1 MEHTKEIID
10 AQQTEIDQLRVENSK
25 LQKEIKNHQK
35 RNHRLESKYAELE
48 TDMENVKSN
57 AGMIMNDISTY

>member
-10 AQQTEIDQLRVENSK
+10 AQQTEIDQLKVENSK